1 MDDKMLSRR
10 RLIASASATGLAVAA
25 GGLYLGTTTSG
36 SRVLAQG
43 GPNPGPATPT
53 PLGDV
58 IPPEFATETNWAY
71 ENYDLHGTRDVK
83 GSSIN
88 SSSIGQ
94 LGDAWAFPVQSS
106 AAFGA
111 LTANPTIV
119 GTTLYIQDASANV
132 YAINLETGEQ
142 IWANMYNDVVPSGGP
157 NGVTAAYGLLFTSLG
172 GAGDVLAL
180 KADTGEEVWRTNI
193 LGPKKEG
200 ITTPPLVYDN
210 MVIIS
215 TIPGSSDGFY
225 IGGQRGVIHSLDAAS
240 GAVLWYFDTTTDNL
254 WGNPTANSGGGF
266 WHPPSVDDDGK
277 LYIGIAN
284 PAPYPGE
291 EGWPWASSRPGDN
304 LYTDSILKM
313 DRKTATLDWYVQ
325 VKPHDVFDL
334 DNQLTPI
341 IADVDGKKLVF
352 TSGKHGV
359 IYAFDRDK
367 GEQVWKTPVG
377 THKNDERVEFQQ
389 DEVVEVWPGT
399 LGGVETQFAY
409 SEASKM
415 LIAPVVELS
424 TTYISTGFD
433 PNTPLDFTGGKG
445 LLVALNAADGSIA
458 WQVDLQTPPYAGA
471 TICNDVVFTAG
482 LDGVLLGFSVADGS
496 QVFKY
501 QATAGVNAM
510 LAATGDYLICP
521 AGGPLVQTSE
531 AWNPL
536 PQQKAQVIALKVGG
550 TVQQQ
555 PSGTPQATPE
565 EATPQGEQATPQ
577 QQAGG
582 GPVTVDMHEFAFN
595 PNQFTIPAN
604 TDVQV
609 TFTNSGALPHN
620 FTCDGL
626 NLKTDDV
633 PAGGTAQLTI
643 NAAAGTYDFHCSI
656 PGHADAG
663 MVGTLTVQ

>member
-36 SRVLAQG
+36 SRVWRRR
-43 GPNPGPATPT
+43 PNPGPATPT

-225 IGGQRGVIHSLDAAS
+225 IGGQRGVIHALDAAS

-313 DRKTATLDWYVQ
+313 DPK
-325 VKPHDVFDL
+325 
-334 DNQLTPI
+334 
-341 IADVDGKKLVF
+341 DGDARLV
-352 TSGKHGV
+352 
-359 IYAFDRDK
+359 R
-367 GEQVWKTPVG
+367 
-377 THKNDERVEFQQ
+377 
-389 DEVVEVWPGT
+389 PG
-399 LGGVETQFAY
+399 Q
-409 SEASKM
+409 
-415 LIAPVVELS
+415 
-424 TTYISTGFD
+424 
-433 PNTPLDFTGGKG
+433 
-445 LLVALNAADGSIA
+445 AA
-458 WQVDLQTPPYAGA
+458 
-471 TICNDVVFTAG
+471 
-482 LDGVLLGFSVADGS
+482 
-496 QVFKY
+496 
-501 QATAGVNAM
+501 
-510 LAATGDYLICP
+510 
-521 AGGPLVQTSE
+521 
-531 AWNPL
+531 
-536 PQQKAQVIALKVGG
+536 
-550 TVQQQ
+550 
-555 PSGTPQATPE
+555 
-565 EATPQGEQATPQ
+565 
-577 QQAGG
+577 
-582 GPVTVDMHEFAFN
+582 
-595 PNQFTIPAN
+595 
-604 TDVQV
+604 
-609 TFTNSGALPHN
+609 
-620 FTCDGL
+620 
-626 NLKTDDV
+626 
-633 PAGGTAQLTI
+633 
-643 NAAAGTYDFHCSI
+643 
-656 PGHADAG
+656 
-663 MVGTLTVQ
+663 